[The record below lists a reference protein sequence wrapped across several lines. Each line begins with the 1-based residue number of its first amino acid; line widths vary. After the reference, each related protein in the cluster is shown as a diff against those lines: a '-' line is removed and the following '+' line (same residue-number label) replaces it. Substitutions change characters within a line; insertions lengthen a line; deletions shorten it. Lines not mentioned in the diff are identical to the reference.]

1 MSYRIVV
8 SDSKI
13 IDLDAGQT
21 VFEDIE
27 ATLKTTDARTPD
39 ALLTAVDEADALIVD
54 AGTQVTGRVLEE
66 LKSLQVVG
74 RSGIGVDNVD
84 VRAAHEHEIT
94 VVNVPD
100 YCLDEV
106 SAHALGMLLSC
117 ARKLP
122 VLDRSVRNGEWE
134 WNVAS
139 PIHRIQGQTVGLVG
153 FGKIAR
159 RLTAKLRGFGVDVL
173 VYDPYISITDIS
185 GFDVTQVGFDR
196 LLAESDFVSIHAPL
210 TDETE
215 GMFSTDAFEMMPD
228 HAIVVNTARGPII
241 DEDALCNALASKR
254 IAGAGLDV
262 RETEPPDDTRLFDFE
277 NVILSPHAG
286 FYSEAS
292 RSDLTQTVSKDVVRV
307 LQGNTPENPVE
318 SGIGWH

>member
-21 VFEDIE
+21 VFADID
-27 ATLKTTDARTPD
+27 ATLKTTDARTPE
-39 ALLTAVDEADALIVD
+39 ALLATIGEADALIVD
-54 AGTQVTGRVLEE
+54 AGTQVTERVLTG
-66 LKSLQVVG
+66 LDSVQVVG

-84 VRAAHEHEIT
+84 VQAAHEHDIT

-106 SAHALGMLLSC
+106 SAHALAMLLSC

-122 VLDRSVRNGEWE
+122 TLDRSVRSEEWD

-139 PIHRIQGQTVGLVG
+139 PVYRIQGQTVGLVG

-159 RLTAKLRGFGVDVL
+159 HLTAKLRGFGVDML
-173 VYDPYISITDIS
+173 VYDPYISTTDIS
-185 GFDVTQVGFDR
+185 GFAVTQVGFDR

-210 TDETE
+210 TDETQ
-215 GMFSTDAFEMMPD
+215 GMFDADAFEMMPD

-241 DEDALCNALASKR
+241 DEEALCDALASDR
-254 IAGAGLDV
+254 VAGAGLDV

-292 RSDLTQTVSKDVVRV
+292 RRELTHTVSKDVVRV
-307 LQGNTPENPVE
+307 LQGDTPENPVE

>member
-21 VFEDIE
+21 VFADID
-27 ATLKTTDARTPD
+27 ATLATTDARTPD
-39 ALLTAVDEADALIVD
+39 ALLTAIGTADALIVD
-54 AGTQVTGRVLEE
+54 AGTQVTERVLEG
-66 LKSLQVVG
+66 LDSVQVVG

-84 VRAAHEHEIT
+84 VRAAHEHDIT

-106 SAHALGMLLSC
+106 SAHALAMLLSC
-117 ARKLP
+117 ARKLS
-122 VLDRSVRNGEWE
+122 VLDRSVRNEDWD

-139 PIHRIQGQTVGLVG
+139 PVYRIQGRTIGLVG

-159 RLTAKLRGFGVDVL
+159 RLMAKLRGFGVDVL
-173 VYDPYISITDIS
+173 VYDPYISTTDIS
-185 GFDVTQVGFDR
+185 GFDVTPVGFNR

-215 GMFSTDAFEMMPD
+215 GLFDADAFETIPD

-241 DEDALCNALASKR
+241 DEDALCDALASES

-262 RETEPPDDTRLFDFE
+262 RETEPPDETRLHDFE
-277 NVILSPHAG
+277 NVVLSPHAG

-292 RSDLTQTVSKDVVRV
+292 RRELTHTVSKDVVRV
-307 LQGNTPENPVE
+307 LQGNSPENPVE
-318 SGIGWH
+318 PGVDWH